1 MVSKKRRENEKE
13 KMRKLILNASVK
25 IILEDGYDK
34 LSMRKIADKIE
45 YSATTIYL
53 YYKDKNEIVEDISIG
68 IYEKIVKNIKN
79 VLENN
84 KNLSIE
90 KQIELSFKEFIYS
103 ITDNPEM
110 GRAVIRSGTSA
121 MLGPRNERE
130 DQEITGID
138 MLGNLLVKGQEEKVF
153 SKIEEFMPLMIISS
167 LIGFSM
173 NAIENRLY
181 EDDNWDNLVDKYSR
195 LLLDGLLYR
204 ERDYSEKKI

>member
-13 KMRKLILNASVK
+13 KMRQLILNASVK

-204 ERDYSEKKI
+204 ERD

>member
-204 ERDYSEKKI
+204 ERD

>member
-1 MVSKKRRENEKE
+1 VVSKKRRENEKE

-204 ERDYSEKKI
+204 ERD